1 MTNSVKPRLLLEI
14 IAVGILAFAGVLTKT
29 AANVAFPA
37 MMAAF
42 HINLGTVQWV
52 TSAYMLTATLVIPM
66 SAYLQRSFTSR
77 ALFLSASLFF
87 TVGTGLIVCA
97 PSLALVLVGR
107 VLQGVGNGI
116 AIPLM
121 FNIILMAV
129 PRSQRGMMMGVGTLI
144 TATAGAIGP
153 TYGGLLVDR
162 WGWRMIFIAL
172 LPLLLGSLVLG
183 LVTIYGERRP
193 ARQPFA
199 FLDYGLLALGLLLI
213 LLAQN
218 GLGEAA
224 PLVSL
229 AEYGLGIICLFLFA
243 YRSTHT
249 ATPVLNLAIF
259 KIAAFT
265 WLALTYFTTFMVF
278 LSMSFVL
285 PNDVQLVMGRGSMVA
300 GLAVLPGA
308 AAAAILSPGSGHL
321 LDRFG
326 ARRPIIGGAGL
337 TLVGLTIFAILGSRL
352 RLWQLVATYL
362 LVMVGL
368 GLCASNIMTCSL
380 DGLAADQQ
388 AAGNAVLNTL
398 QQFAGAFGTS
408 LSALII
414 NRAQRQT
421 NLAATIATACGM
433 QKIFVLFSGIILVEL
448 IILTVALRKRR

>member
-1 MTNSVKPRLLLEI
+1 M
-14 IAVGILAFAGVLTKT
+14 
-29 AANVAFPA
+29 
-37 MMAAF
+37 
-42 HINLGTVQWV
+42 
-52 TSAYMLTATLVIPM
+52 
-66 SAYLQRSFTSR
+66 
-77 ALFLSASLFF
+77 
-87 TVGTGLIVCA
+87 
-97 PSLALVLVGR
+97 
-107 VLQGVGNGI
+107 
-116 AIPLM
+116 
-121 FNIILMAV
+121 
-129 PRSQRGMMMGVGTLI
+129 
-144 TATAGAIGP
+144 
-153 TYGGLLVDR
+153 
-162 WGWRMIFIAL
+162 
-172 LPLLLGSLVLG
+172 
-183 LVTIYGERRP
+183 
-193 ARQPFA
+193 
-199 FLDYGLLALGLLLI
+199 LALGLLLI

-337 TLVGLTIFAILGSRL
+337 MLVGLTIFAILGSRLRL

-380 DGLAADQQ
+380 DGLAADQ
-388 AAGNAVLNTL
+388 
-398 QQFAGAFGTS
+398 
-408 LSALII
+408 
-414 NRAQRQT
+414 
-421 NLAATIATACGM
+421 
-433 QKIFVLFSGIILVEL
+433 
-448 IILTVALRKRR
+448 

>member
-1 MTNSVKPRLLLEI
+1 M
-14 IAVGILAFAGVLTKT
+14 
-29 AANVAFPA
+29 
-37 MMAAF
+37 
-42 HINLGTVQWV
+42 
-52 TSAYMLTATLVIPM
+52 
-66 SAYLQRSFTSR
+66 
-77 ALFLSASLFF
+77 
-87 TVGTGLIVCA
+87 
-97 PSLALVLVGR
+97 
-107 VLQGVGNGI
+107 
-116 AIPLM
+116 
-121 FNIILMAV
+121 
-129 PRSQRGMMMGVGTLI
+129 
-144 TATAGAIGP
+144 
-153 TYGGLLVDR
+153 
-162 WGWRMIFIAL
+162 
-172 LPLLLGSLVLG
+172 
-183 LVTIYGERRP
+183 
-193 ARQPFA
+193 
-199 FLDYGLLALGLLLI
+199 LALGLLLI

-259 KIAAFT
+259 KNAAFS

-326 ARRPIIGGAGL
+326 ARRPILTGAGL
-337 TLVGLTIFAILGSRL
+337 MLVGLTIFAILGGRL

-421 NLAATIATACGM
+421 NLAAPMATACGM